1 MKFGGNCK
9 KELHFKSLQKLIS
22 YCLKPEMLCTIK
34 EINGDLFSADDSYS
48 MAHCVAADMKM
59 GKGIAVKFR

>member
-1 MKFGGNCK
+1 
-9 KELHFKSLQKLIS
+9 
-22 YCLKPEMLCTIK
+22 MLCIIK